1 MKVDLMNDK
10 EKIASVFYKKMLQK
24 MKESKT

>member
-1 MKVDLMNDK
+1 MKVDLMNNK

-24 MKESKT
+24 MKEDKT